1 MKWRRSA
8 LCATL
13 EPAEAERLFFSDDPA
28 GIVQGKAMCARCLV
42 WSECREEH
50 DRVEPRGRGYLAGI
64 VAGEWP
70 AERVARRRA
79 AEAQEAARV

>member
-1 MKWRRSA
+1 MSWRRSA

-13 EPAEAERLFFSDDPA
+13 ETAEVERLFFSDDPA

-50 DRVEPRGRGYLAGI
+50 DRVEPDARSAIAGI

-70 AERVARRRA
+70 AERIARRRA
-79 AEAQEAARV
+79 ARAEANA